1 MMTAPEGSPP
11 HAAAR
16 GEVADEATSEES
28 WPLAG
33 VRVLD
38 FTHVLAGPFTTRL
51 LADFGADVLR
61 VESSKHPD
69 HPWKCSFDDGRI
81 DRPAAYLIT
90 NRNKRSIAIDLKHAR
105 GVALAIQLAR
115 AADVVIENFSAG
127 VMERLGLGDQRLRA
141 ENPRLIYVSMSGYG
155 HSGPRRDWTS
165 MNSNLQGYSGLLLAN
180 GAEDDPP
187 LPIANSWNDYI
198 AALHACFGILQALSE
213 RAATGE
219 GRYLDLSQF
228 ECSVASL
235 GGLLLAS
242 AVSGRAPPRLGN
254 RATGAAPQGCYRCA
268 GEDEWCAISVQDD
281 AQWRALA
288 ATVAQPTLAADPR
301 LATLVGRQRYHDEID
316 RLLEAWTRTL
326 PAVEVER
333 RLRAAGVPAER
344 VRRIQTLIDE
354 PDGATVFQRMDE
366 PRVGSLLAT
375 MLPFD
380 SDAALPAPRVAPSLG
395 SDSEDALRDW
405 LALPREAID
414 DLREQ
419 GVLV

>member
-1 MMTAPEGSPP
+1 MMTAPDGAPRLGARHTAATDQPAGDDSP
-11 HAAAR
+11 
-16 GEVADEATSEES
+16 
-28 WPLAG
+28 PLAG

-90 NRNKRSIAIDLKHAR
+90 NRNKRSIAIDLKHAQ
-105 GVALAIQLAR
+105 GMELATQLAG

-127 VMERLGLGDQRLRA
+127 VMERLGLGDQRLCA
-141 ENPRLIYVSMSGYG
+141 ANPRLLYVSMSGYG

-165 MNSNLQGYSGLLLAN
+165 MNSNLQGYSGLLLTN

-198 AALHACFGILQALSE
+198 AALHACFAILQALAE
-213 RAATGE
+213 RAVTGE

-242 AVSGRAPPRLGN
+242 AVSGRAPERLGN
-254 RATGAAPQGCYRCA
+254 RSTGAAPQGCYRCA
-268 GEDEWCAISVQDD
+268 GADDWCAISVQDD
-281 AQWRALA
+281 ARWQALA
-288 ATVAQPTLAADPR
+288 TVIEPALGADAR
-301 LATLVGRQRYHDEID
+301 LATLLGRLRHHDEID
-316 RLLEAWTRTL
+316 RQIEEWTRAR
-326 PAVEVER
+326 PAAEVER
-333 RLRAAGVPAER
+333 QLTAAGVSAAR
-344 VRRIQTLIDE
+344 VRRVQTLVDE
-354 PDGATVFQRMDE
+354 PDGATVFRRMDE

-375 MLPFD
+375 MLPLVT
-380 SDAALPAPRVAPSLG
+380 DAALPPPRTAPRLG
-395 SDSEDALRDW
+395 EDSRDALRDW
-405 LALPREAID
+405 LALEPEAID
-414 DLREQ
+414 DLVAE

>member
-1 MMTAPEGSPP
+1 MAAPHGSPRL
-11 HAAAR
+11 AAER
-16 GEVADEATSEES
+16 SQEAAQPDGAGSP
-28 WPLAG
+28 PLAG

-90 NRNKRSIAIDLKHAR
+90 NRNKRSIAIDLKHPLGVDLAR
-105 GVALAIQLAR
+105 RLAR
-115 AADVVIENFSAG
+115 AADVAIENFSAG

-180 GAEDDPP
+180 GEENDPP

-198 AALHACFGILQALSE
+198 AALHACFAILQALSE
-213 RAATGE
+213 RAVTGQ

-235 GGLLLAS
+235 GSLLLAS
-242 AVSGRAPPRLGN
+242 AVNGRAPTRMGN
-254 RATGAAPQGCYRCA
+254 RSTGAAPQGCYRCA
-268 GEDEWCAISVQDD
+268 GEDEWCALSVQDD
-281 AQWRALA
+281 AQWWALA
-288 ATVAQPTLAADPR
+288 AALGQPALGDDPR
-301 LATLVGRQRYHDEID
+301 LGTLLGRLRHHDEID
-316 RLLEAWTRTL
+316 RQIEAWTRSL
-326 PAVEVER
+326 PAAEVER
-333 RLRAAGVPAER
+333 RLQAAGVPAAR
-344 VRRIQTLIDE
+344 VRRIQTLVDG
-354 PDGATVFQRMDE
+354 PDGATVFRRMDE

-375 MLPFD
+375 MLPLVT
-380 SDAALPAPRVAPSLG
+380 DAALPAPRTAPRLG
-395 SDSEDALRDW
+395 ADSQDALRDW
-405 LALPREAID
+405 LALPQEAID
-414 DLREQ
+414 ELLEQ

>member
-1 MMTAPEGSPP
+1 MMTAPEGSPRLGATRAE
-11 HAAAR
+11 AAAR
-16 GEVADEATSEES
+16 PASEDS
-28 WPLAG
+28 SPLAG

-90 NRNKRSIAIDLKHAR
+90 NRNKRSIAIDLKHTR
-105 GVALAIQLAR
+105 GVALAIQLAG

-127 VMERLGLGDQRLRA
+127 VMDRLGLGDERLRA
-141 ENPRLIYVSMSGYG
+141 ANPRLIYVSMSGYG

-198 AALHACFGILQALSE
+198 AGLHACFAILQALSE
-213 RAATGE
+213 RAVTGE
-219 GRYLDLSQF
+219 GRYLDLRQF

-235 GGLLLAS
+235 GGRPLAS

-254 RATGAAPQGCYRCA
+254 RSTGAAPQGCYRCA
-268 GEDEWCAISVQDD
+268 GEDDWCAISVQGD
-281 AQWRALA
+281 AQWQALA
-288 ATVAQPTLAADPR
+288 TALGQPALGADP
-301 LATLVGRQRYHDEID
+301 
-316 RLLEAWTRTL
+316 
-326 PAVEVER
+326 
-333 RLRAAGVPAER
+333 
-344 VRRIQTLIDE
+344 
-354 PDGATVFQRMDE
+354 
-366 PRVGSLLAT
+366 
-375 MLPFD
+375 
-380 SDAALPAPRVAPSLG
+380 
-395 SDSEDALRDW
+395 
-405 LALPREAID
+405 
-414 DLREQ
+414 
-419 GVLV
+419 